1 MLKIH
6 QPDTFLDVEDTE
18 HHIYIVNFA
27 KLFEINIQFPLL
39 VDIKKYN
46 CDKKITKDTKALF
59 YHHIIHELCRYIL
72 KISQNKGHKIVIY
85 YNSLDLKN
93 LEIFNIFP
101 EEDIKPLLSKIVNS
115 IGKYLPIRIF
125 ETQHSFYYFIGSG
138 NGKRLEIIIPLRGIA
153 DRCYSDYT
161 FNKALKFSEK
171 HNLTFLNNTYFR
183 QLKTKQL
190 MFS

>member
-85 YNSLDLKN
+85 YNSLDLKKLTLTDSMFHAIAAMSKN
-93 LEIFNIFP
+93 P
-101 EEDIKPLLSKIVNS
+101 EAMASAIVKSMNKS
-115 IGKYLPIRIF
+115 F
-125 ETQHSFYYFIGSG
+125 EELI
-138 NGKRLEIIIPLRGIA
+138 
-153 DRCYSDYT
+153 
-161 FNKALKFSEK
+161 KALKELAAANTPPGGNGNNGPPVIPANETEAEK
-171 HNLTFLNNTYFR
+171 AIRIAKEKIEY
-183 QLKTKQL
+183 LK
-190 MFS
+190 SIN